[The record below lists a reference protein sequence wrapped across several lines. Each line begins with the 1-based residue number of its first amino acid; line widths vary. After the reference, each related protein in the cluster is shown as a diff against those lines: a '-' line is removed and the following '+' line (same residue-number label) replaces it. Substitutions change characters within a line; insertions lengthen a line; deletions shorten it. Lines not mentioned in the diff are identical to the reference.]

1 MDKKYKAISTIVT
14 QEPRT
19 EYGSKRKSDSS
30 DDTN

>member
-1 MDKKYKAISTIVT
+1 MDKKYNAISTIVT

-19 EYGSKRKSDSS
+19 EYDSKKSDSS